1 MTPVVFSKPYP
12 VQFAGN
18 ALARW
23 LLRRMGW
30 TVRFEGLPALQGMLV
45 VYPHTSNWDFVVL
58 LIVKWAIGIQ
68 VYFWG
73 KDALFRVPLFG
84 RWLRWLGGVPVV
96 RTSSRG
102 VVGQAVDQFAAARAQ
117 GRYFWLALAPEG
129 TRKLIPGWRSGFY
142 QTTVQADV
150 PLGLV
155 RFDYGRREV
164 VVTDFIQL
172 TGDEAVDMS
181 RIAEAF
187 EGVIGCVPGN
197 AAPIRLIG
205 PEVPRS
211 ETIVK

>member
-1 MTPVVFSKPYP
+1 
-12 VQFAGN
+12 
-18 ALARW
+18 
-23 LLRRMGW
+23 
-30 TVRFEGLPALQGMLV
+30 
-45 VYPHTSNWDFVVL
+45 
-58 LIVKWAIGIQ
+58 
-68 VYFWG
+68 
-73 KDALFRVPLFG
+73 
-84 RWLRWLGGVPVV
+84 
-96 RTSSRG
+96 
-102 VVGQAVDQFAAARAQ
+102 VDQFAAARAQ